1 MKKGH
6 QWSNIC
12 LRQYFRDPAYRAFK
26 SFFQMA
32 EHAYACTISS
42 MFIDS
47 LFAFTDG
54 PNKTNTLTHLMLV
67 HIFTTIKRNNDTHL
81 CPGPTG
87 LQAAAR
93 CHLSCHPPSFCHAAQ
108 PPQQR
113 QSGFGNWYHE
123 WKCLQGWH
131 TLWVCTARERESVC
145 VSVSVSVCVC
155 VCVCVCNS
163 ETERHNVL
171 V

>member
-6 QWSNIC
+6 QWLNIC
-12 LRQYFRDPAYRAFK
+12 LRQYFWDPAYRAFR
-26 SFFQMA
+26 SLFQMA

-54 PNKTNTLTHLMLV
+54 PNKTNALTHFMLV
-67 HIFTTIKRNNDTHL
+67 HIFNTIKRNNDTHL

-113 QSGFGNWYHE
+113 QSGPWT
-123 WKCLQGWH
+123 LQLGWRSPSSH
-131 TLWVCTARERESVC
+131 PPLWGCTASVYMC
-145 VSVSVSVCVC
+145 
-155 VCVCVCNS
+155 
-163 ETERHNVL
+163 VL
-171 V
+171 VAHRDELWRRVLT